1 MEPALIAK
9 LLATAGVTA
18 LSGTRI
24 NWSRRPQGETI
35 PAGKSSLVL
44 HRIDGEPDY
53 HLQAPSGLVASR
65 VQADCWAHSYG
76 AAKALA
82 RAIETAL
89 SGQAFVQGAI
99 RFDVILIVDERDST
113 FDEAPDTLFRTSLD
127 LMVHHASAS

>member
-1 MEPALIAK
+1 MEAALITK
-9 LLATAGVTA
+9 MLATAGVTA
-18 LSGTRI
+18 LSETRI
-24 NWSRRPQGETI
+24 NWLRRPQGEGL
-35 PAGKSSLVL
+35 PAIVL
-44 HRIDGEPDY
+44 HRIDGAPDY
-53 HLQAPSGLVASR
+53 HTEGPSGLVESR
-65 VQADCWAHSYG
+65 VQVDCWGASYS

-82 RAIETAL
+82 RAVDTAL